1 MSEKKWVVYIL
12 QSTVSGR
19 FYTGITNDLIKRVRA
34 HNSGKGAKA
43 TRAGRPW
50 RIAYV
55 QIMPSKSDALKRE
68 HAIKQLTRE
77 QKFAL
82 TRFLGTSRVTF
93 LPEGIRAF

>member
-1 MSEKKWVVYIL
+1 MKKWVVYIL

-19 FYTGITNDLIKRVRA
+19 LYTGITNDLFRRLKA

-43 TRAGRPW
+43 TRPGRPW

-68 HAIKQLTRE
+68 HQIKQLNRE
-77 QKFAL
+77 EKLVLARAL
-82 TRFLGTSRVTF
+82 GSSLVMCPPRD
-93 LPEGIRAF
+93 IRAF